1 MAMAK
6 TSGTKTGED
15 ETDELNVIE
24 EENTNV
30 RDGSVVIEG
39 LNKTEHSVSEL
50 GSSQFSQSMMLS
62 RPSRVED
69 ADGEGKLRQITI
81 NEKVF
86 MLGLDA
92 QRDQELLQLQKIAE
106 NESGQMQF
114 KKQGI
119 CAFLIVCVILMNI
132 LEPSSSED
140 SPIGIKMCGPGY
152 WALELFFIAICVVMT
167 WVAIKISSAE

>member
-1 MAMAK
+1 
-6 TSGTKTGED
+6 
-15 ETDELNVIE
+15 
-24 EENTNV
+24 
-30 RDGSVVIEG
+30 
-39 LNKTEHSVSEL
+39 
-50 GSSQFSQSMMLS
+50 
-62 RPSRVED
+62 
-69 ADGEGKLRQITI
+69 
-81 NEKVF
+81 

-119 CAFLIVCVILMNI
+119 CAFLIGCVILMNI